1 MSDSTSLI
9 SGLSSGID
17 WTTIVDN
24 LISIDHKRVDLVTA
38 KKTAE
43 QAKLAA
49 WQSLNTKLLSLD
61 TAVAALKTPEDF
73 KSFKAD
79 LSTDSSTVK
88 ASDLLSVTSSA
99 SAAPGSYS
107 VKVTALATAQKLS
120 SKTFA
125 SYSSA
130 LGADYAGD
138 LLINGRVVTA
148 TATDTLQSLRDKI
161 NNANTGDTATG
172 VSASIVSYGANDSRL
187 ILTSDATGA
196 GGIGLLNGGATDVL
210 KEFGFSD
217 STLSAKNHLAGGD
230 QSDAFASTSTSIKSL
245 LGLSTTQ
252 TAADGNIVINGHAIG
267 AIDLSTDTLTSLQ
280 TKFATAGVD
289 VSVVSET
296 VDGETVSRLMIMG
309 TANTYTDKNNILQT
323 LGILKQGNGDL
334 YGVTGNV
341 ANTAEGTAI
350 TSATLLKDID
360 GYLGFQNTDYITFTG
375 TDTTGGSVSDSTF
388 TISDYATVA
397 DLLTKIN
404 TLYGDVTASISES
417 GKLVIEANAPGNSG
431 LAVAMTVMNKDGEF
445 PNPLTDSPDGT
456 LKFATVND
464 LGSDILVRKRQM
476 VAGQD
481 ASLTIDGVA
490 MTSSDNT
497 VDDAISGVTLNLL
510 KADMGT
516 TISLTIGNDVD
527 TIMTNISTFVTS
539 YNAVSAFIQGQ
550 QTYDTTSK
558 ATGGVLFGD
567 GTLSSIKSDLT
578 SILVG
583 TIGGISS
590 NYSTLGLVGISV
602 DTAGQLS
609 IDSSK
614 LRGYLNTNFD
624 DVQKLFVATGQ
635 PSSPSLEFVDHS
647 LKTKASGDTG
657 YAVNITQAATK
668 SMSNPSDA
676 SSLTGDE
683 TLTVTS
689 GTTAAVISLTNGMTM
704 AQVVNTINDALDAE
718 YMGITATLDGSNHL
732 VLTQDTYGTSTFT
745 IEQANNLLWTGGKQ
759 TVNTGKNVA
768 GTINGEDATGAGQ
781 VLTGN
786 ADDANVDGL
795 SIKYTGSSPG
805 SVGTIKLTLGVAE
818 LYSRAAFNITDDID
832 GYLAFKQDSI
842 ASNMSSYDTQISEME
857 ARLAL
862 KKESLLSHYA
872 AMETALSKLSSQS
885 TWLTGQVAQLNKST

>member
-38 KKTAE
+38 KKTSE
-43 QAKLAA
+43 QAKLTA

-88 ASDLLSVTSSA
+88 ASDLLSATSSA

-125 SYSSA
+125 SYSSV

-148 TATDTLQSLRDKI
+148 TVTDTLQSLRDKI

-172 VSASIVSYGANDSRL
+172 VSASIVSYGASDSRL

-196 GGIGLLNGGATDVL
+196 SGIGLLNGGATDVL

-252 TAADGNIVINGHAIG
+252 TAADGDIVINGHTIG

-280 TKFATAGVD
+280 TKFAAVGVD
-289 VSVVSET
+289 VSVVSEA
-296 VDGETVSRLMIMG
+296 VNGETVSRLMIMG
-309 TANTYTDKNNILQT
+309 TTNTYTDKNNILQT

-350 TSATLLKDID
+350 TSATLIKDID

-388 TISDYATVA
+388 TISDTATVA
-397 DLLTKIN
+397 DLLTKIK
-404 TLYGDVTASISES
+404 TLYGDVTAGISSS
-417 GKLVIEANAPGNSG
+417 GKLVIEANAPGSSS
-431 LAVAMTVMNKDGEF
+431 LAVAIAVKNADTSADNTLRFD
-445 PNPLTDSPDGT
+445 TD
-456 LKFATVND
+456 NN
-464 LGSDILVRKRQM
+464 LGSAALIRKRQM

-481 ASLTIDGVA
+481 AALTIDGVA
-490 MTSSDNT
+490 VTSSDNA

-510 KADMGT
+510 KEDAAT

-527 TIMTNISTFVTS
+527 AVMTKISTFVTS

-550 QTYDTTSK
+550 QTYDTTTK
-558 ATGGVLFGD
+558 AAGGVLFGD
-567 GTLSSIKSDLT
+567 GTLTSIKSDLT

-583 TIGGISS
+583 AIGGISS
-590 NYSTLGLVGISV
+590 NYSTLGLVGVSV

-635 PSSPSLEFVDHS
+635 PSSPSIEFIDHS
-647 LKTKASGDTG
+647 RKTKASGDTG

-683 TLTVTS
+683 ALTITS
-689 GTTAAVISLTNGMTM
+689 GTTAAVVSLTNGMTM
-704 AQVVNTINDALDAE
+704 AQVVNTINDALDTE

-732 VLTQDTYGTSTFT
+732 VLTQDAYGTSTFT

-759 TVNTGKNVA
+759 TVNNGKNVA
-768 GTINGEDATGAGQ
+768 GTINGETATGAGQ

>member
-1 MSDSTSLI
+1 MADSTSLI

-17 WTTIVDN
+17 WTSIVNN
-24 LISIDHKRVDLVTA
+24 LISVDHKRVDLVTA

-43 QAKLAA
+43 QAKLTA

-73 KSFKAD
+73 KSFKAE
-79 LSTDSSTVK
+79 LSTDNSTVK
-88 ASDLLSVTSSA
+88 ASDLLSVTPSA

-125 SYSSA
+125 NYSSA
-130 LGADYAGD
+130 LGAEYAGD

-161 NNANTGDTATG
+161 NNANTGETATG
-172 VSASIVSYGANDSRL
+172 VSVSIVSYGANDSRL
-187 ILTSDATGA
+187 ILTSDSTGV
-196 GGIGLLNGGATDVL
+196 GGIGLLNGGATDIL

-230 QSDAFASTSTSIKSL
+230 QSDAFSDTSTSIKSL

-252 TAADGNIVINGHAIG
+252 TAVIGDIVINGHAIG
-267 AIDLSTDTLTSLQ
+267 AIDLSADTLTSLQ
-280 TKFATAGVD
+280 TKFAAVGVD
-289 VSVVSET
+289 VSVVNEA
-296 VDGETVSRLMIMG
+296 VNGKTVSRLMIMG
-309 TANTYTDKNNILQT
+309 TDNTYTDKNNILQT

-341 ANTAEGTAI
+341 ANTAEGVAV

-360 GYLGFQNTDYITFTG
+360 GYLGFQNTDYVTFTG
-375 TDTTGGSVSDSTF
+375 TGTTGGSVSDSTF
-388 TISDYATVA
+388 TISDTTTVA
-397 DLLTKIN
+397 DLLTKIQ
-404 TLYGDVTASISES
+404 TLYGDVTAGISSS
-417 GKLVIEANAPGNSG
+417 GKLVIEANAPGSSS
-431 LAVAMTVMNKDGEF
+431 LAVAIAIKNADTSPENTLRFD
-445 PNPLTDSPDGT
+445 TD
-456 LKFATVND
+456 ND
-464 LGSDILVRKRQM
+464 LGSAALTRKRQM
-476 VAGQD
+476 VAGRD
-481 ASLTIDGVA
+481 AALTIDGVA

-510 KADMGT
+510 KADTGT
-516 TISLTIGNDVD
+516 TISLMIGNDVD
-527 TIMTNISTFVTS
+527 AVMTKISTFVTS

-550 QTYDTTSK
+550 QTYDTTTK
-558 ATGGVLFGD
+558 KTGGVLFGD
-567 GTLSSIKSDLT
+567 GTLASIKSDLT

-583 TIGGISS
+583 AIGGISS
-590 NYSTLGLVGISV
+590 NYSTLGLVGVSV

-614 LRGYLNTNFD
+614 LSGYLNTNFD
-624 DVQKLFVATGQ
+624 DVQKLFVTTGQ
-635 PSSPSLEFVDHS
+635 PSSPSLEFIAQS
-647 LKTKASGDTG
+647 RNTNASGDTG
-657 YAVNITQAATK
+657 YAVNITQAAAK
-668 SMSNPSDA
+668 STSNPSDA

-689 GTTAAVISLTNGMTM
+689 GTTTAVVSLTNGMTM
-704 AQVVNTINDALDAE
+704 AQVVNALNDALEAK
-718 YMGITATLDGSNHL
+718 YMGITAALDGSNHL
-732 VLTQDTYGTSTFT
+732 FLTQDAYGTSTFT
-745 IEQANNLLWTGGKQ
+745 IEQAQDRLWTGGNQ
-759 TVNTGKNVA
+759 TVNNGKNVA
-768 GTINGEDATGAGQ
+768 GTINGEAATGAGQ

-786 ADDANVDGL
+786 ADEANIDGL
-795 SIKYTGSSPG
+795 SIKYTGSSTG

-818 LYSRAAFNITDDID
+818 LYSRTAFNITDNID
-832 GYLAFKQDSI
+832 GYLSFKQDSI
-842 ASNMSSYDTQISEME
+842 VSNMSSYDTQVGEME

-862 KKESLLSHYA
+862 KKEALLAHYA
-872 AMETALSKLSSQS
+872 VMETALNKLSSQS